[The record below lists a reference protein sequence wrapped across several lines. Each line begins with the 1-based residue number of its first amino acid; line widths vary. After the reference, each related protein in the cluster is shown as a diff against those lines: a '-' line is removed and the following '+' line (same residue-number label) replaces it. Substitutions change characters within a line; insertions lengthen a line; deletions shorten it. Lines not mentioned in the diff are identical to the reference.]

1 MGDGRVRV
9 SQNKRDKSSESPK
22 TAVKLRYGEFAF
34 PHRARATM
42 GPAATAALLPR
53 LLALVRVREEGQRSG
68 GRITIII
75 DDGYGR
81 VSSRRETIW
90 DRGRTVD
97 VRLVRFGRGQV
108 RDEWGHAA
116 YWVRR
121 RDGRSRDGAG
131 GGLSLSRFRKSVG
144 MESCAVHSG

>member
-22 TAVKLRYGEFAF
+22 AAVKLRYGEFAF
-34 PHRARATM
+34 PHQARATM
-42 GPAATAALLPR
+42 GPAATVALLPG

-68 GRITIII
+68 GRISTTI

-81 VSSRRETIW
+81 VSRRRETMW
-90 DRGRTVD
+90 DRGRAD

-108 RDEWGHAA
+108 SDEWGHAA
-116 YWVRR
+116 YRVRR

-131 GGLSLSRFRKSVG
+131 GGLSLSRFRKSAG
-144 MESCAVHSG
+144 MESYAVRSG